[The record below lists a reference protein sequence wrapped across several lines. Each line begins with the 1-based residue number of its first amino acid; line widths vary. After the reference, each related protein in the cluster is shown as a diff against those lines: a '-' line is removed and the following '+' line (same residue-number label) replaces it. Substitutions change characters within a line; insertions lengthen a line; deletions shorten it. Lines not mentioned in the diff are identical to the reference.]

1 MKNEGELCNIV
12 KKFFFIC
19 ESVTLKSINRYASI
33 QVYKTKDAKGGH
45 KMLKGIKRVITL
57 GICSVLLF
65 SVTGCKTVGGGK
77 RIVRIA
83 HSQSETHPDHMGLLA
98 FEEYVESHSDKYD
111 VQIYPNELLGAS
123 VKAIELVQTGAVDF
137 AVCSTG
143 NLETFDDIYQIF
155 SIPYLFDSTDVYHSV
170 MEDDELMD
178 SIYKSTE
185 AAGFE
190 TVTWLDAG
198 VRNFYATTPI
208 KTPEDL
214 KGKKIRVQQSP
225 TNVKMMKA
233 FGASATPMS
242 FGEVYT
248 AIQQHVID
256 GAENNEFALT
266 NNKHGEVAKYYS
278 YNQHQMVPDML
289 IGNYKFLNNLDP
301 EDKKLFEEAAKECNK
316 IEREEWDKQVVE
328 AKEIAKDMGVQFI
341 DVDVNAFKEK
351 VLPLHEQILEENPK
365 LKPIYDKIQEAN
377 NKAKGGQQ

>member
-1 MKNEGELCNIV
+1 
-12 KKFFFIC
+12 
-19 ESVTLKSINRYASI
+19 
-33 QVYKTKDAKGGH
+33 
-45 KMLKGIKRVITL
+45 
-57 GICSVLLF
+57 
-65 SVTGCKTVGGGK
+65 
-77 RIVRIA
+77 
-83 HSQSETHPDHMGLLA
+83 
-98 FEEYVESHSDKYD
+98 
-111 VQIYPNELLGAS
+111 
-123 VKAIELVQTGAVDF
+123 
-137 AVCSTG
+137 
-143 NLETFDDIYQIF
+143 
-155 SIPYLFDSTDVYHSV
+155 
-170 MEDDELMD
+170 MD

-289 IGNYKFLNNLDP
+289 VANLKFLNSLSP
-301 EDKKLFEEAAKECNK
+301 EEYQVFKEAAAVSTEV
-316 IEREEWDKQVVE
+316 EMAEWDKSIEE
-328 AKEIAKDMGVQFI
+328 AKDIAINQMGVQFI
-341 DVDVNAFKEK
+341 DVDVNAFKQK
-351 VLPLHEQILEENPK
+351 VLPLHEKMLQENPK
-365 LKPIYDKIQEAN
+365 IVDFYNHIQEAN
-377 NKAKGGQQ
+377 EKAKGGQ

>member
-1 MKNEGELCNIV
+1 
-12 KKFFFIC
+12 
-19 ESVTLKSINRYASI
+19 
-33 QVYKTKDAKGGH
+33 
-45 KMLKGIKRVITL
+45 
-57 GICSVLLF
+57 
-65 SVTGCKTVGGGK
+65 
-77 RIVRIA
+77 
-83 HSQSETHPDHMGLLA
+83 
-98 FEEYVESHSDKYD
+98 
-111 VQIYPNELLGAS
+111 
-123 VKAIELVQTGAVDF
+123 
-137 AVCSTG
+137 
-143 NLETFDDIYQIF
+143 
-155 SIPYLFDSTDVYHSV
+155 
-170 MEDDELMD
+170 
-178 SIYKSTE
+178 
-185 AAGFE
+185 
-190 TVTWLDAG
+190 
-198 VRNFYATTPI
+198 
-208 KTPEDL
+208 
-214 KGKKIRVQQSP
+214 
-225 TNVKMMKA
+225 MKA

-365 LKPIYDKIQEAN
+365 LKPIYNKIQEAN